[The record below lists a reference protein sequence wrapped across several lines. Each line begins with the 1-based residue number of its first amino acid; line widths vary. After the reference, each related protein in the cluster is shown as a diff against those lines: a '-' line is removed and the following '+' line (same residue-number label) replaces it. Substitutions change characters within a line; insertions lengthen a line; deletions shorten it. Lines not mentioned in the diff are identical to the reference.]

1 MSATRVPSYPRS
13 AKTSAAAR
21 SSRSRVS
28 AAVTPAIRP
37 ITELKER
44 SSDSSRP
51 QLLLAD
57 GRKRG
62 GGSGATGGVGVKPRG
77 KRQAR
82 SWSRS
87 GPSSGSGAGDGRHE
101 PGGLGDR
108 AVGGGHEAGLQ
119 DEVVPHAGPL
129 GVGDV
134 RPGGR
139 GTGGRA

>member
-1 MSATRVPSYPRS
+1 APLLTPAAAAMSATRVPSYPRS

-62 GGSGATGGVGVKPRG
+62 WRGG
-77 KRQAR
+77 
-82 SWSRS
+82 
-87 GPSSGSGAGDGRHE
+87 GDGRARGQA
-101 PGGLGDR
+101 PGQATGALR
-108 AVGGGHEAGLQ
+108 AKLR
-119 DEVVPHAGPL
+119 
-129 GVGDV
+129 V
-134 RPGGR
+134 RSR
-139 GTGGRA
+139 

>member
-1 MSATRVPSYPRS
+1 APLLTPAAAAMSATRVPSYPRS

-62 GGSGATGGVGVKPRG
+62 WRGGSHGRRLGQAPGQATGALQVALWAKLRV
-77 KRQAR
+77 R
-82 SWSRS
+82 SR
-87 GPSSGSGAGDGRHE
+87 
-101 PGGLGDR
+101 
-108 AVGGGHEAGLQ
+108 
-119 DEVVPHAGPL
+119 
-129 GVGDV
+129 
-134 RPGGR
+134 
-139 GTGGRA
+139 